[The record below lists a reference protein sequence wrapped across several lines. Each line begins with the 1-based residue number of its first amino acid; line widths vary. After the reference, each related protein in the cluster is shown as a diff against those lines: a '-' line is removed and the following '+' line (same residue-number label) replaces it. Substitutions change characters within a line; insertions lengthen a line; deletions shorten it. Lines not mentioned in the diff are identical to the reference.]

1 MEEIFEDNAAANVK
15 ALWNKHGKAVIG
27 TLVLAIAITVGHQ
40 FYQQQKINTVVAAS
54 MLYDEYQQALIGDKE
69 DALKASA
76 AVLRKDFPNTAYA
89 TAVALLEASRATFDE
104 RYADAEAD
112 LVWLQQNGK
121 PFSKPLATLRLAQ
134 IKANQKDFTGA
145 LATLDAVH
153 VDEKAAD
160 GGYLAGFEELR
171 GDIAAMQGDRAKAG
185 EHYAKAL
192 AAYKIQDFN
201 NVLLQMKTETYH

>member
-1 MEEIFEDNAAANVK
+1 MEEIFEDNVAANVK
-15 ALWNKHGKAVIG
+15 SWWNKHGNVVIG

-40 FYQQQKINTVVAAS
+40 FYQQQQINTVVAAS
-54 MLYDEYQQALIGDKE
+54 MLYDEYQQSLIGDKE

-76 AVLRKDFPNTAYA
+76 AVLRKDFPQSAYA
-89 TAVALLEASRATFDE
+89 TAVALLEASRASFEE

-121 PFSKPLATLRLAQ
+121 PFAKPLATLRLAQ
-134 IKANQKDFTGA
+134 IKTNQKDYAGA
-145 LATLDAVH
+145 LAVLDAMPIN
-153 VDEKAAD
+153 DKTPEA
-160 GGYLAGFEELR
+160 GYLAGFEELR

-185 EHYAKAL
+185 AHYAKAL
-192 AAYKIQDFN
+192 AAYKAQDFN